1 VVKLTKDELL
11 DLLPVE
17 PDTSSVIT
25 LGLDCKDSGILVS
38 QEILREKALT
48 DVSEIIYSGQTAA
61 LATKSARSAV
71 SLLDSSTATSSK
83 LNQTTLSE
91 TTTSVDPLTKF
102 TESALKKAVLTGTKN
117 TALASTNTHKTFLDT
132 RENTSFGSLSEM
144 TLVSK
149 EYIGRYVLDV
159 PEITLGSVLST
170 NKINVTTENPEGPV
184 MIIYYVPQNSS
195 DLLSDSEKNRFLADR
210 SSYYITDNIQ
220 IQRGTLITATLDL
233 RVVLYQ
239 NISMDAKISEI
250 LDKYRYNFGLD
261 NTVVPEI
268 NKTRLQLEIESQI
281 AKLSNIAE
289 ITSLTIRYQSE
300 DRTELTPSQVS
311 EMSRSSYFEFS
322 SFITTDLISY
332 T

>member
-1 VVKLTKDELL
+1 
-11 DLLPVE
+11 
-17 PDTSSVIT
+17 
-25 LGLDCKDSGILVS
+25 
-38 QEILREKALT
+38 
-48 DVSEIIYSGQTAA
+48 
-61 LATKSARSAV
+61 
-71 SLLDSSTATSSK
+71 
-83 LNQTTLSE
+83 
-91 TTTSVDPLTKF
+91 
-102 TESALKKAVLTGTKN
+102 
-117 TALASTNTHKTFLDT
+117 LASTNTNKTFLDT

-170 NKINVTTENPEGPV
+170 NKINVTTENPNGPV
-184 MIIYYVPQNSS
+184 MTIYYVPQNSS
-195 DLLSDSEKNRFLADR
+195 DLLSDSEKNRFLAER

-220 IQRGTLITATLDL
+220 IQRGTLITATLDI

-261 NTVVPEI
+261 TTVVPEV

-289 ITSLTIRYQSE
+289 ITSLIIRYRSE
-300 DRTELTPSQVS
+300 DGTELTPSQVS
-311 EMSRSSYFEFS
+311 EMSESSYFEFS

>member
-1 VVKLTKDELL
+1 VDQ
-11 DLLPVE
+11 
-17 PDTSSVIT
+17 S
-25 LGLDCKDSGILVS
+25 ILS
-38 QEILREKALT
+38 DQAL
-48 DVSEIIYSGQTAA
+48 SEIAEINYSGQDET
-61 LATKSARSAV
+61 LKSKTTKSAT
-71 SLLDSSTATSSK
+71 SLLDTSTATSSK
-83 LNQTTLSE
+83 LYQTSLLETASE
-91 TTTSVDPLTKF
+91 KYMTTGISDDARTVSTSTGVRAKTNSKKK
-102 TESALKKAVLTGTKN
+102 TE
-117 TALASTNTHKTFLDT
+117 T
-132 RENTSFGSLSEM
+132 RENTSFGSRSEL
-144 TLVSK
+144 TLVSSD
-149 EYIGRYVLDV
+149 YIGHYILDV

-289 ITSLTIRYQSE
+289 ITSLIIRYRSE
-300 DRTELTPSQVS
+300 DGTELTPSQVS